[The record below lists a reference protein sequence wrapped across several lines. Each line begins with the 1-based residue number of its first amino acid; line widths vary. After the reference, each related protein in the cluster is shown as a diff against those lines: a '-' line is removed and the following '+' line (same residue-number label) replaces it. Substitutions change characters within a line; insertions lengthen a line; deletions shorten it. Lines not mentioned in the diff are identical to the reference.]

1 MYNERQNAILE
12 MIDLKGSISLSE
24 LEEIFKNVSS
34 ITLRRDLIL
43 LENEEHIIRT
53 KGGAVSSNKV
63 SSLSKDEPLY
73 SFRELENMNEKRAI
87 AKKAL
92 DYVEKGRS
100 MFFDSGSTLM
110 CLAKIIKD
118 EPYNIL
124 TSGLNIAVELLKKQ
138 NLSVVSL
145 GGQVNRNTVS
155 VSGPNALQ
163 YLENIN
169 IDIAFM
175 SASGYSHESGF
186 TVSNLYESELK
197 RTVIKKA
204 KKTIVLMDSSKIDK
218 VLAFTFAMKEDIDLV
233 LTDKADVL

>member
-1 MYNERQNAILE
+1 MYNERQNGILE

-24 LEEIFKNVSS
+24 LEGTFKNVSS

-43 LENEEHIIRT
+43 LENDGHIIRT
-53 KGGAVSSNKV
+53 KGGAISKNKTT
-63 SSLSKDEPLY
+63 SLSKDEPLY
-73 SFRELENMNEKRAI
+73 SFRELENMKAKRDI

-92 DYVEKGRS
+92 KYVEKGRS
-100 MFFDSGSTLM
+100 MFLDSGSTLM

-118 EPYNIL
+118 EPYTIL

-138 NLSVVSL
+138 HLSVVSL
-145 GGQVNRNTVS
+145 GGQINRNTIS
-155 VSGPNALQ
+155 ASGPSALQ

-175 SASGYSHESGF
+175 SASGYSEENGF

-197 RTVIKKA
+197 RAVIKKA

-218 VLAFTFAMKEDIDLV
+218 VLAFTFAKKENIDLV
-233 LTDKADVL
+233 ITENMEI